1 MTVGEFA
8 AIVEA
13 ARDERVDEPR
23 VADVATIRRRVS

>member
-8 AIVEA
+8 AIVEE
-13 ARDERVDEPR
+13 ARDERVDEPC